1 MKETL
6 ALPVQASRDQRIFG
20 LNPGNTG
27 KLWVPTDN
35 TFELLGFEGKSD
47 KSSFPWVE
55 ITRTHFSKF
64 RITKVAKSS
73 AEAGEIFSG
82 WWKRRSWIKLLTTS
96 WSWSC
101 AMAWIRFEKDW
112 FESHFNFATVSPKL
126 FCSKVMNTGFFLAT
140 SGHNHS
146 QNCHQRLF
154 QTLPKSECQL
164 ALRQK
169 LRGYP
174 IRLLNQKDLSKTVW
188 NASQPGMSSKMCT
201 VIKGSQQMFLQQ
213 RPTYTAIKHWP
224 TNSPIKSSH
233 YKRFPS

>member
-35 TFELLGFEGKSD
+35 TFERLGFEGKSD

-126 FCSKVMNTGFFLAT
+126 FCSIHEHGFFL
-140 SGHNHS
+140 SNKWP
-146 QNCHQRLF
+146 QPF
-154 QTLPKSECQL
+154 SELSSKAFSNL
-164 ALRQK
+164 AQVRV
-169 LRGYP
+169 P
-174 IRLLNQKDLSKTVW
+174 TCTASKTPRLS
-188 NASQPGMSSKMCT
+188 N
-201 VIKGSQQMFLQQ
+201 
-213 RPTYTAIKHWP
+213 
-224 TNSPIKSSH
+224 
-233 YKRFPS
+233 